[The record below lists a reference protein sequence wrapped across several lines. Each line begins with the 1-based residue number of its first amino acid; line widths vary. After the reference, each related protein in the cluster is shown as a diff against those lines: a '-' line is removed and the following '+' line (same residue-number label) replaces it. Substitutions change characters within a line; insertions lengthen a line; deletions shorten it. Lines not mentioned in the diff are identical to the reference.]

1 MGKKGVSEDS
11 GAGQPGGSRDFFADE
26 SGIRSD
32 FHAGTTWAPIGQT
45 PVVKQT
51 GQRFSLN
58 MISAVSPKGQLRFMV
73 TRKRIEASVFVEFLK
88 RLMHGWGKSIFLIV
102 DGHPTHKARLVKTFL
117 ERMKGKLRLFTSLPT
132 HQNSILMNMFGTTLK
147 TTLLE
152 GR

>member
-1 MGKKGVSEDS
+1 MGQNRVSEDS
-11 GAGQPGGSRDFFADE
+11 GTGQARGSRDFFADE

-32 FHAGTTWAPIGQT
+32 FHAETTRAPIEQT

-58 MISAVSPKGQLRFMV
+58 MIAAVSPKGQLRFMV

-88 RLMHGWGKSIFLIV
+88 RLMHGWKKSIFLIV

-117 ERMKGKLRLFTSLPT
+117 ERMKGKLRLFYLTPYSPELNPDEYVW
-132 HQNSILMNMFGTTLK
+132 NDVNINAV
-147 TTLLE
+147 